1 MNSLQNIFTILSFMT
16 PIILV
21 FLFFFISIINQ
32 NVKGLVFIAGAL
44 FASFINVILQQLIK
58 SPKPYGIG
66 SSGNS
71 TTEGSGQY
79 IGVKSHVCDMYDVFS
94 LTTKYNEP
102 ASSSVF
108 VAFTIAYLVLPMTFN
123 NQMNYGLIVLLFA
136 IFAVDAISKSTYG
149 CNSIRGIGLGGVTGL
164 ILGAAWYSLLHSSG
178 NDNILYFDELDSNN
192 VLCKKPSKQ
201 KFKCAVYKNGEII
214 TNKNF

>member
-44 FASFINVILQQLIK
+44 LASFINVILQQLIK

-66 SSGNS
+66 NP
-71 TTEGSGQY
+71 TTEGSSQY
-79 IGVKSHVCDMYDVFS
+79 VGVKSHVCDMYDVFS
-94 LTTKYNEP
+94 LTSKYNEP

-123 NQMNYGLIVLLFA
+123 NQMNYGLIILLFS
-136 IFAVDAISKSTYG
+136 IFAVDSISKVTYG
-149 CNSIRGIGLGGVTGL
+149 CNTKRGIGLGGVTGL
-164 ILGAAWYSLLHSSG
+164 ILGAAWYSLLHHSG